1 MKTAKRVLAV
11 IVAVIMIVGTCAVAA
26 SAATTLQAKIDA
38 AAPGDTVTLDVTAS
52 GTTTESV
59 TVNKDIT
66 IDLNGQTLFGVMN
79 KAAITVQGGN
89 VTVTNGQV
97 TTTFATNLPTAEML
111 QIVSEKCPSAILVK
125 GGSLTVEGVRITGGQ
140 VRIPGSSPSNPDLL
154 LAGSGI
160 MSYNGAPVTLKR
172 TSIYGDYGVNNAV
185 RQNPAGG
192 VVTIEDAL
200 IASYAKAVKG
210 SYVVAEGSEEIVAAD
225 RIAGVLNDG
234 ITLEPG
240 EKELV
245 DNFFDERVIIVTKT
259 AEELTTVLD
268 ENLPLVTKTQGVSIA
283 EVDAPILDYTWENT
297 KGTDCSYRLVPEAIK
312 QTDGTWAE
320 LDSVQAELVNEDC
333 PMRYRVHFQI
343 GDEALPYIE
352 SLTKTGEENP
362 LDGVLG
368 WAGQELNSLYNAYT
382 GKNSNGYVDT
392 YDELIE
398 ELGGLMKTIDSLG
411 NKTVKE
417 LLGLTDEEAAQAEVS
432 GYIKEMEVY
441 QQLQQKL
448 YLLAGATGFNAK
460 YPDGSYTFTE
470 DTWHNIFGDTAMPEY
485 VGTLDRVQ
493 ELKNQLEEILGARM
507 FMNTAAYGDAAVWA
521 IETAY
526 PALMTALD
534 EAIERLTD
542 LQNFLNDGDMANL
555 IAFAGIQNQVA
566 LLDEGVANATQIK
579 DMLNR
584 VLGNGDA
591 AAAVDYATAHSAEIK
606 GYVDKAVEVI
616 ENWRTYITPEKFL
629 VNDEETGAIK
639 YVTTYSTRGPIE
651 IEEIEGEGNLH
662 ITVNGRGTVAVAT
675 DVVNTT
681 VDGEASLPFEHT
693 FTLTGTPK
701 NANYEFLFWVNK
713 EAGGNGRILTSEPV
727 FKMTTDLDR
736 DIEAVFGRVG
746 SGNAYF
752 TNPTGDITFV
762 SPVVDN
768 IAAVEET
775 RPYVAGYG
783 FVGWPNA
790 DADGVDLTA
799 ATTDYFTGNSAFAT
813 LNAYYGEAGANL
825 FVRPG
830 SSSYIITPVFS
841 KNGGYTAT
849 FIDGEDTWVGEGN
862 YSDIATHTAKN
873 GNYWVLDGT
882 DKIVCVNPD
891 FPYQMI
897 DNPTFRSVAGECP
910 VDTVTN
916 TTVRVENGSAIFYI
930 ERSTKKAIKQVGMVY
945 SFADSTPSFGEE
957 NCYLI
962 TAKNTNKTGLFAP
975 SVPIAALGNATI
987 YGVAYIEFTDGTYY
1001 ESPVVFQY
1009 PG

>member
-11 IVAVIMIVGTCAVAA
+11 MIAVIMIVGTCAVAA
-26 SAATTLQAKIDA
+26 SAATTLQAQIDGGA
-38 AAPGDTVTLDVTAS
+38 STITLTKN
-52 GTTTESV
+52 TTETI
-59 TVNKDIT
+59 TVNGDIT
-66 IDLNGQTLFGVMN
+66 INLNGYRLIGEPGKN
-79 KAAITVQGGN
+79 AIIVKGGN
-89 VTVTNGQV
+89 VTITDGQV
-97 TTTFATNLPTAEML
+97 ISRFANVRSAEML
-111 QIVSEKCPSAILVK
+111 QTVTSKSPSAIAVS
-125 GGSLTVEGVRITGGQ
+125 GGSVTLDGVRVVGGNT
-140 VRIPGSSPSNPDLL
+140 RIPTTQDYFLPTGSAVQLT
-154 LAGSGI
+154 
-160 MSYNGAPVTLKR
+160 NGATATLRR
-172 TSIYGDYGVNNAV
+172 TSLYGRYGVNNNV
-185 RQNPAGG
+185 SGGTAGG
-192 VVTIEDAL
+192 IVTIDDAL
-200 IASYAKAVKG
+200 VFGFLKAVKG
-210 SYVVAEGSEEIVAAD
+210 NYTVTEGSEEIVAAD

-268 ENLPLVTKTQGVSIA
+268 ENLPKVTKTQGVSIA
-283 EVDAPILDYTWENT
+283 EVEAPILDYTWENT

-320 LDSVQAELVNEDC
+320 LDSVQADLVNEDC
-333 PMRYRVHFQI
+333 PMRYRVHFLI

-352 SLTKTGEENP
+352 SITKEGLDNP

-368 WAGQELNSLYNAYT
+368 WAGEELNSYYNTYT
-382 GKNSNGYVDT
+382 VKNSNNAIDS
-392 YDELIE
+392 YDEVIA
-398 ELGGLMKTIDSLG
+398 ELGDLMKTVDSLG

-470 DTWHNIFGDTAMPEY
+470 DTWHNIFGNTAMPKY

-493 ELKNQLEEILGARM
+493 ELKDQLEEILGARM
-507 FMNTAAYGDAAVWA
+507 FMNTAAYGDLAVWA

-534 EAIERLTD
+534 EAIVRLTD
-542 LQNFLNDGDMANL
+542 LQSFLNEGDMADL
-555 IAFAGIQNQVA
+555 VAFAGIQDKVA
-566 LLDEGVANATQIK
+566 LINSGVSKATKLKGLIN
-579 DMLNR
+579 DILSD
-584 VLGNGDA
+584 GDA
-591 AAAVDYATAHSAEIK
+591 AAAVDYATAHSTEFK
-606 GYVDKAVEVI
+606 GYVNKAVEVI
-616 ENWRTYITPEKFL
+616 ENWRTYVTPEKFL
-629 VNDEETGAIK
+629 VNDEQTGAIK

-662 ITVNGRGTVAVAT
+662 ITVDGRGTVAVAT

-681 VDGEASLPFEHT
+681 IDGEASLPFEHT

-727 FKMTTDLDR
+727 FTMTTDLDR

-790 DADGVDLTA
+790 GSDGVDLTK

-849 FIDGEDTWVGEGN
+849 FIDGEDTWVGKGN

-873 GNYWVLDGT
+873 GNYWILDGT
-882 DKIVCVNPD
+882 DKIVCVNPE

-916 TTVRVENGSAIFYI
+916 TTVRVENGSAVFYI

-987 YGVAYIEFTDGTYY
+987 YGVAYIEFADGTYY
-1001 ESPVVFQY
+1001 ESPDVFQY

>member
-11 IVAVIMIVGTCAVAA
+11 MIAVIMIVGTCAVAA
-26 SAATTLQAKIDA
+26 SAATTLQAQIDGGA
-38 AAPGDTVTLDVTAS
+38 STITLTKN
-52 GTTTESV
+52 TTETI
-59 TVNKDIT
+59 TVNGDIT
-66 IDLNGQTLFGVMN
+66 INLNGYRLIGEPGKN
-79 KAAITVQGGN
+79 AIIVKGGN
-89 VTVTNGQV
+89 VTITDGQV
-97 TTTFATNLPTAEML
+97 ISRFANVRSAEML
-111 QIVSEKCPSAILVK
+111 QTVTSKSPSAIAVS
-125 GGSLTVEGVRITGGQ
+125 GGSVTLDGVRVVGGNT
-140 VRIPGSSPSNPDLL
+140 RIPTTQDYFLPTGSAVQLT
-154 LAGSGI
+154 
-160 MSYNGAPVTLKR
+160 NGATATLRR
-172 TSIYGDYGVNNAV
+172 TSLYGRYGVNNNV
-185 RQNPAGG
+185 SGGTAGG
-192 VVTIEDAL
+192 IVTIDDAL
-200 IASYAKAVKG
+200 VFGFLKAVKG
-210 SYVVAEGSEEIVAAD
+210 NYTVTEGSEEIIAAD
-225 RIAGVLNDG
+225 RITGVLNDG
-234 ITLEPG
+234 ITLESG

-268 ENLPLVTKTQGVSIA
+268 EDKPLVTKTQGVSIA
-283 EVDAPILDYTWENT
+283 EVEAPILDYTWKNT

-320 LDSVQAELVNEDC
+320 LDSVQADLVNEDC
-333 PMRYRVHFQI
+333 PMRYRVHFLI
-343 GDEALPYIE
+343 GDEAFPYIE
-352 SLTKTGEENP
+352 SITKKGLDNP

-368 WAGQELNSLYNAYT
+368 WAGEELNSYYNTYT
-382 GKNSNGYVDT
+382 VKNSNNAIDS
-392 YDELIE
+392 YDEVIA
-398 ELGGLMKTIDSLG
+398 ELGDLMKTVDSLG

-470 DTWHNIFGDTAMPEY
+470 DTWHNIFGNTAMPKY

-493 ELKNQLEEILGARM
+493 ELKDQLEEILGARM
-507 FMNTAAYGDAAVWA
+507 FMNTAAYGDLAVWA
-521 IETAY
+521 IEKAY

-542 LQNFLNDGDMANL
+542 LQSFLNEGDMADL
-555 IAFAGIQNQVA
+555 VAFAGIQDKVA
-566 LLDEGVANATQIK
+566 LINSGVSKATKLKGLIN
-579 DMLNR
+579 DILS
-584 VLGNGDA
+584 GDDA
-591 AAAVDYATAHSAEIK
+591 AAAVDYATAHSAEFK
-606 GYVDKAVEVI
+606 GYVNKAVEVI

-629 VNDEETGAIK
+629 VNDEQTGAIK

-681 VDGEASLPFEHT
+681 IDGEASLPFEHT

-727 FKMTTDLDR
+727 FTMTTDLDR

-746 SGNAYF
+746 SGTAYF
-752 TNPTGDITFV
+752 TNPTGDITFA

-790 DADGVDLTA
+790 GSDGVDLTK

-849 FIDGEDTWVGEGN
+849 FIDGEDTWVGKGN

-873 GNYWVLDGT
+873 GNYWILDGT
-882 DKIVCVNPD
+882 DKIVCVNPE

-916 TTVRVENGSAIFYI
+916 TTVRVENGSAVFYI
-930 ERSTKKAIKQVGMVY
+930 ERSTKKTIKQVGMVY

-987 YGVAYIEFTDGTYY
+987 YGVAYIEFADGTYY

>member
-11 IVAVIMIVGTCAVAA
+11 MIAVIMIVGTCAVAA

-38 AAPGDTVTLDVTAS
+38 AAAGSTVTLDAAYTI
-52 GTTTESV
+52 ESV
-59 TVNKDIT
+59 KINKDIT
-66 IDLNGQTLFGVMN
+66 IDLNGNVLRGVEG
-79 KAAITVQGGN
+79 KPAISITGGN

-97 TTTFATNLPTAEML
+97 LSRYPEMASAEMI
-111 QIVSEKCPSAILVK
+111 QHVFENSPPAIRIS
-125 GGSLTVEGVRITGGQ
+125 GGSLTVDGCRIVGGMVRVPTTP
-140 VRIPGSSPSNPDLL
+140 VNDPVLVPS
-154 LAGSGI
+154 GSGI
-160 MSYNGAPVTLKR
+160 QSYKGATVTLKR

-200 IASYAKAVKG
+200 IASYTKAVKG

-245 DNFFDERVIIVTKT
+245 NNFFDERVIIVTKT

-368 WAGQELNSLYNAYT
+368 WAGQELNSFYNAYT

-417 LLGLTDEEAAQAEVS
+417 LLGLSDEEAAQADVS

-493 ELKNQLEEILGARM
+493 ALKDQLEEILGARM

-542 LQNFLNDGDMANL
+542 LQDFLNDGDMANL

-579 DMLNR
+579 DMLNDI
-584 VLGNGDA
+584 LGNGDA
-591 AAAVDYATAHSAEIK
+591 AAAVDYATAHSAEFK

-629 VNDEETGAIK
+629 VNDEQTGAIK

-727 FKMTTDLDR
+727 FTMTTDLDR

-752 TNPTGDITFV
+752 TNPTGDITFI

-841 KNGGYTAT
+841 KSGGYTAT

-873 GNYWVLDGT
+873 GNYWILDGT
-882 DKIVCVNPD
+882 DRIVCVNPD

-916 TTVRVENGSAIFYI
+916 TTVRVENGSAVFYI
-930 ERSTKKAIKQVGMVY
+930 ERSTKKTIKQVGMVY

-975 SVPIAALGNATI
+975 SVPIAALGNSTI
-987 YGVAYIEFTDGTYY
+987 YGVAYIEFADGTYY

>member
-11 IVAVIMIVGTCAVAA
+11 MIAVIMIVGTCAVAA
-26 SAATTLQAKIDA
+26 SAATTLQAQIDGGA
-38 AAPGDTVTLDVTAS
+38 STITLTKN
-52 GTTTESV
+52 TTETI
-59 TVNKDIT
+59 TVNGDIT
-66 IDLNGQTLFGVMN
+66 INLNGYRLIGEPGKN
-79 KAAITVQGGN
+79 AIIVKGGN
-89 VTVTNGQV
+89 VTITDGQV
-97 TTTFATNLPTAEML
+97 ISRFANVRSAEML
-111 QIVSEKCPSAILVK
+111 QTVTSKSPSAIAVS
-125 GGSLTVEGVRITGGQ
+125 GGSVTLDGVRVVGGNT
-140 VRIPGSSPSNPDLL
+140 RIPTTQDYFLPTGSAVQLT
-154 LAGSGI
+154 
-160 MSYNGAPVTLKR
+160 NGATATLRR
-172 TSIYGDYGVNNAV
+172 TSLYGRYGVNNNV
-185 RQNPAGG
+185 SGGTAGG
-192 VVTIEDAL
+192 IVTIDDAL
-200 IASYAKAVKG
+200 VFGFLKAVKG
-210 SYVVAEGSEEIVAAD
+210 NYTVTEGSEEIVAAD

-268 ENLPLVTKTQGVSIA
+268 EDKPLVTKTQGVSIA
-283 EVDAPILDYTWENT
+283 EVEAPILDYTWKNT

-320 LDSVQAELVNEDC
+320 LDSVQADLVNEDC
-333 PMRYRVHFQI
+333 PMRYRVHFLI

-352 SLTKTGEENP
+352 SITKEGLDNP

-368 WAGQELNSLYNAYT
+368 WAGEELNSYYNTYT
-382 GKNSNGYVDT
+382 VKNSNNAIDS
-392 YDELIE
+392 YDEVIA
-398 ELGGLMKTIDSLG
+398 ELGDLMKTVDSLG

-441 QQLQQKL
+441 QKLQQKL

-470 DTWHNIFGDTAMPEY
+470 DTWHNIFGNTAMPKY

-493 ELKNQLEEILGARM
+493 ELKDQLEEILGARM
-507 FMNTAAYGDAAVWA
+507 FMNTAAYGDLAVWA

-542 LQNFLNDGDMANL
+542 LQSFLNEGDMADL
-555 IAFAGIQNQVA
+555 VAFAGIQDKVA
-566 LLDEGVANATQIK
+566 LINSGVSKATKLKGLIN
-579 DMLNR
+579 DILSD
-584 VLGNGDA
+584 GDA
-591 AAAVDYATAHSAEIK
+591 AAAVDYATAHSTEFK
-606 GYVDKAVEVI
+606 GYVNKAVEVI
-616 ENWRTYITPEKFL
+616 ENWRTYVTPEKFL
-629 VNDEETGAIK
+629 VNDEQTGAIK

-681 VDGEASLPFEHT
+681 IDGEASLPFEHT

-727 FKMTTDLDR
+727 FTMTTDLDR

-746 SGNAYF
+746 SGTAYF
-752 TNPTGDITFV
+752 TNPTGDITFA

-790 DADGVDLTA
+790 GSDGVDLTA

-849 FIDGEDTWVGEGN
+849 FIDGEDTWVGKGN

-873 GNYWVLDGT
+873 GNYWILDGT
-882 DKIVCVNPD
+882 DKIVCVNPE

-916 TTVRVENGSAIFYI
+916 TDVRVENGSAVFYI

-987 YGVAYIEFTDGTYY
+987 YGVAYIEFADGTYY
-1001 ESPVVFQY
+1001 ESPDVFQY